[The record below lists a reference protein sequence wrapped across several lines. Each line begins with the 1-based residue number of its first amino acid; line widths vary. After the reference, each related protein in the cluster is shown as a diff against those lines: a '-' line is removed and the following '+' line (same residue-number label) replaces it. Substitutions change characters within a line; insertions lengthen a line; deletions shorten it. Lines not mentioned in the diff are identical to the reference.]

1 MKKILITRPADV
13 AAKMAERLKEYRFDC
28 VLDPMLIAQP
38 LENATFMERMA
49 EDGYIFTSPRAVKY
63 FAEIA
68 DHFHH
73 HMPAYCVGEK
83 TATMAKRVGFTNVK
97 NGQGGADE
105 LAALINE
112 NCQTGARLLHPCG
125 EHVEDGFY
133 ETLKQAGLNVAPLQI
148 YSMKQAPRMQEDALV
163 EIRTD
168 DVFAVVFFSK
178 RTAEAFRALTKEHN
192 LGQYIQNMHAVCI
205 SKAVADVLD
214 QKEWLSVHTAQKKS
228 EDGLIKALID
238 LREIKK

>member
-13 AAKMAERLKEYRFDC
+13 AAKMAERLLEQRFQC

-38 LENATFMERMA
+38 LENVTFLERMA

-73 HMPAYCVGEK
+73 HIPVYCVGQK
-83 TATMAKRVGFTNVK
+83 TANMAKRIGFTNIK
-97 NGQGGADE
+97 AGNGGADE
-105 LAALINE
+105 LAKRVNE
-112 NCQTGARLLHPCG
+112 NCKEGAQLLHPCG

-133 ETLKQAGLNVAPLQI
+133 EALEKAGLKVAPLKI

-168 DVFAVVFFSK
+168 DIFATVFFSA
-178 RTAEAFRALTKEHN
+178 RTAEAFKKLCAQHELEK
-192 LGQYIQNMHAVCI
+192 YIANMHAVCI
-205 SKAVADVLD
+205 SQAVMEKLNGQNWISVKVAD
-214 QKEWLSVHTAQKKS
+214 KKT
-228 EDGLIKALID
+228 EDGLIDALID
-238 LREIKK
+238 LRETV